1 MTGLSQP
8 LDNSLYPFR
17 HQLAHGD
24 VVQEEERLGAAG
36 KDIINTVIDQVNAD
50 GIMSF
55 QGAGD
60 LELGTD
66 PVSTGDQDRLL
77 KSLKFKKAA
86 KEPRAS

>member
-1 MTGLSQP
+1 
-8 LDNSLYPFR
+8 
-17 HQLAHGD
+17 
-24 VVQEEERLGAAG
+24 
-36 KDIINTVIDQVNAD
+36 VIDQVNAD

-77 KSLKFKKAA
+77 KSLEFKKAA
-86 KEPRAS
+86 KGPRAS